1 MQSDKNYTLEEV
13 AKQLA
18 PEDVFSEDQLIA
30 WAKRTHA
37 GNIFTTRELREGIKD
52 QKEESHV
59 FDH

>member
-1 MQSDKNYTLEEV
+1 MPLPKKYTLEEV

-18 PEDVFSEDQLIA
+18 PDDVFSEEQLIA
-30 WAKRTHA
+30 WAKQKHA
-37 GNIFTTRELREGIKD
+37 GNIFTRKELREGIED